1 MDTCALLASRNLPPG
16 QKTQQRPLSR
26 VVALATFIL
35 AGLVIYAPA
44 LHGELIWD
52 DEYLVG
58 QNPFYRSP
66 IFILEAFRHYL
77 FFDSFSTYYRPV
89 QNLSYIL
96 DYWLWHGNPFGY
108 HLTNIIIHSFSGFLL
123 YLVLRRLISHL

>member
-1 MDTCALLASRNLPPG
+1 MDVCALPASQHSPLG
-16 QKTQQRPLSR
+16 QKAQPRLLSR
-26 VVALATFIL
+26 VIHGIGHPLVALTAFVL
-35 AGLVIYAPA
+35 GGLVIYAPA

-58 QNPFYRSP
+58 QNPFYKSP

-89 QNLSYIL
+89 QNLSYI
-96 DYWLWHGNPFGY
+96 WITG
-108 HLTNIIIHSFSGFLL
+108 SGMEIR
-123 YLVLRRLISHL
+123 LVIT